1 MATESQEEAAAPGG
15 GPRTNWVELVVALLI
30 CAGGALVVTD
40 SLRIGA
46 KWASDGPEGGYFPFL
61 TGSCLL
67 VSGAW
72 IAGRALLNWRKL
84 RHQVFVESARLTPVL
99 SMLLPTIA
107 FVVLIKFVGIYVA
120 SAIFIGGFMV
130 WKGRYRMPATV
141 SVAAGVPIAMFLLF
155 EIWFLVPLPK
165 GPLEH
170 LLGY

>member
-1 MATESQEEAAAPGG
+1 MTTESQEGAAGG
-15 GPRTNWVELVVALLI
+15 GPRTRWVELVVALLI
-30 CAGGALVVTD
+30 CAGGALVITD

-67 VSGAW
+67 ASGAW
-72 IAGRALLNWRKL
+72 IALRTILNWRKL
-84 RHQVFVESARLTPVL
+84 ENEVFVESARLTPVL

-141 SVAAGVPIAMFLLF
+141 SVAAGVPIAMFMLF

>member
-1 MATESQEEAAAPGG
+1 MATESQEGAAGRG
-15 GPRTNWVELVVALLI
+15 GPGTRWVELVVALSI

-67 VSGAW
+67 ASGAW
-72 IAGRALLNWRKL
+72 IALRALMNWRKL
-84 RHQVFVESARLTPVL
+84 EHEVFVESARLTPVL

-107 FVVLIKFVGIYVA
+107 FVVLIKLVGMYVA
-120 SAIFIGGFMV
+120 AAIFIGAFMV
-130 WKGRYRMPATV
+130 WKGRYRMPATL

-165 GPLEH
+165 GPLEQM
-170 LLGY
+170 LGY